1 MESIILHLWCTC
13 TTKCIRPVALKA
25 SELKEGREG
34 GRKGEKEREREV
46 GRERSAFTSLP
57 TLVGVAKLLLQ
68 YGANINTH
76 SNEFKESA
84 LTLACYKGHLE
95 MVKFLL
101 SAGTFKDRIVCV
113 FSQGYTLDCTFVIK
127 MVY

>member
-1 MESIILHLWCTC
+1 MYLVSITFVLHTLLWGCT
-13 TTKCIRPVALKA
+13 
-25 SELKEGREG
+25 
-34 GRKGEKEREREV
+34 
-46 GRERSAFTSLP
+46 
-57 TLVGVAKLLLQ
+57 GVAKLLLD

-101 SAGTFKDRIVCV
+101 NAGTHIHESAPCIIAGVYIIDRCKLI
-113 FSQGYTLDCTFVIK
+113 F
-127 MVY
+127 

>member
-1 MESIILHLWCTC
+1 MFYLVL
-13 TTKCIRPVALKA
+13 
-25 SELKEGREG
+25 
-34 GRKGEKEREREV
+34 
-46 GRERSAFTSLP
+46 LP
-57 TLVGVAKLLLQ
+57 CEYTYTHTYIGVAKLLLE

-101 SAGTFKDRIVCV
+101 SAGREV
-113 FSQGYTLDCTFVIK
+113 
-127 MVY
+127 

>member
-1 MESIILHLWCTC
+1 MFVIICFHSTPYCT
-13 TTKCIRPVALKA
+13 V
-25 SELKEGREG
+25 
-34 GRKGEKEREREV
+34 
-46 GRERSAFTSLP
+46 
-57 TLVGVAKLLLQ
+57 VGVAKLLLQ

-101 SAGTFKDRIVCV
+101 SAGKCNDKVVCV
-113 FSQGYTLDCTFVIK
+113 CVLPRVTLVILYKAFVYSGCVCLYTVTLSLSLSLSLFLFCRS
-127 MVY
+127 

>member
-1 MESIILHLWCTC
+1 MFVIIYFHSTPYCT
-13 TTKCIRPVALKA
+13 V
-25 SELKEGREG
+25 
-34 GRKGEKEREREV
+34 
-46 GRERSAFTSLP
+46 
-57 TLVGVAKLLLQ
+57 VGVAKLLLQ

-101 SAGTFKDRIVCV
+101 SAGKCNDKVVCV
-113 FSQGYTLDCTFVIK
+113 CVLPRVTLVIFVQSLCI
-127 MVY
+127 